1 MRALRKGMVYDHENN
16 KIVGTVYT
24 TEDYFKEIKAL
35 KTTGCI
41 AYLVWIACWP
51 LLSLFACEINIILGM
66 LCFVGLPVV
75 IIVLNWLYSYS
86 LIGNYFQALMGVA
99 TFIMLCVESCER
111 ITEHNLENLPNE
123 KIAAINDSLANTPQ
137 AISYKYADSIIAN
150 KQQENAAIQELARET
165 NARNIPVN
173 SILSPQ
179 GISDINR
186 AVELENI
193 RRKSVKDTAN
203 LDTLTQ
209 KSNINDLVK
218 VMVAL
223 QTANPTD
230 SAMIY
235 NNIFKTPKSQKVL
248 TQWQQS
254 SDLTNGKT
262 GKKLQALQKEFD
274 QNNQIIAKQRPAIQ
288 RYDSVKKDITAHF
301 DKVYAVKRDSLLKKL
316 GKDVKQKQK

>member
-16 KIVGTVYT
+16 KIEGTVYT
-24 TEDYFKEIKAL
+24 TEDYIKYKKKLAII
-35 KTTGCI
+35 GNFSC
-41 AYLVWIACWP
+41 LVWALCWP
-51 LLSLFACEINIILGM
+51 LLSLFACEISLLLGGACFILM
-66 LCFVGLPVV
+66 PTV
-75 IIVLNWLYSYS
+75 IVIFSYRLS
-86 LIGNYFQALMGVA
+86 SPFFTLMGVA

-111 ITEHNLENLPNE
+111 ITENNLNNLPNE

>member
-1 MRALRKGMVYDHENN
+1 MSLLIPSNFTPRYYPRDDKKVANRTLRRLAELVWFIAICLTLLLSFVTPWFLLILICLVFVAPFLHILFASSEKSNRYNSLSLSLGVMTCLFICKNMYDH
-16 KIVGTVYT
+16 K
-24 TEDYFKEIKAL
+24 
-35 KTTGCI
+35 
-41 AYLVWIACWP
+41 
-51 LLSLFACEINIILGM
+51 
-66 LCFVGLPVV
+66 
-75 IIVLNWLYSYS
+75 
-86 LIGNYFQALMGVA
+86 
-99 TFIMLCVESCER
+99 
-111 ITEHNLENLPNE
+111 TEHDLKNLPNE

-137 AISYKYADSIIAN
+137 ATSYKYADSIIAN

-173 SILSPQ
+173 SILSSQ

-274 QNNQIIAKQRPAIQ
+274 QNNQLIAKQRPAIQ

>member
-16 KIVGTVYT
+16 KIVGTVYN
-24 TEDYFKEIKAL
+24 TEDDIKYKKKLAI
-35 KTTGCI
+35 I
-41 AYLVWIACWP
+41 ANYSCLVWGLCWP
-51 LLSLFACEINIILGM
+51 LLSLFACEISLLLGGACFILM
-66 LCFVGLPVV
+66 PTLIVILSYRLCSSF
-75 IIVLNWLYSYS
+75 
-86 LIGNYFQALMGVA
+86 FTLMGVA
-99 TFIMLCVESCER
+99 TFTMLCVESCER

-150 KQQENAAIQELARET
+150 KQQENAAILALARET

-223 QTANPTD
+223 QIANPTD

-301 DKVYAVKRDSLLKKL
+301 DKVYTVKRNSLLKKL

>member
-1 MRALRKGMVYDHENN
+1 
-16 KIVGTVYT
+16 
-24 TEDYFKEIKAL
+24 
-35 KTTGCI
+35 
-41 AYLVWIACWP
+41 
-51 LLSLFACEINIILGM
+51 
-66 LCFVGLPVV
+66 
-75 IIVLNWLYSYS
+75 
-86 LIGNYFQALMGVA
+86 MGVV
-99 TFIMLCVESCER
+99 TFTMLCVESCER
-111 ITEHNLENLPNE
+111 ITENNLENLPNE

>member
-1 MRALRKGMVYDHENN
+1 MSALRKGMVYDHENN
-16 KIVGTVYT
+16 KIVGTVYD
-24 TEDYFKEIKAL
+24 TEDYIKYKKKLAII
-35 KTTGCI
+35 GNYS
-41 AYLVWIACWP
+41 ALVWWLCWP
-51 LLSLFACEINIILGM
+51 LLSLFACEISLLLGGACFILM
-66 LCFVGLPVV
+66 PALIV
-75 IIVLNWLYSYS
+75 ILSYRFCS
-86 LIGNYFQALMGVA
+86 SFFTLMGVV
-99 TFIMLCVESCER
+99 TFTMLCVESCKR

-137 AISYKYADSIIAN
+137 AISYKYADSIIVN

-165 NARNIPVN
+165 NARNILVK

-262 GKKLQALQKEFD
+262 GKKLQDLQKEFD

-301 DKVYAVKRDSLLKKL
+301 DTVYAVKRDRLLKKL